1 MLPETE
7 KNVYFEGPPLSVYDY
22 EFGVTRTKVKGIAIA
37 SSK

>member
-7 KNVYFEGPPLSVYDY
+7 KNIYFEGSLSVYDY
-22 EFGVTRTKVKGIAIA
+22 EFGVTRTKVKGIATA